1 MTNLLASIPNDK
13 VNNTKKLTFQKN
25 DTTRVYFSQR
35 QIDDLNDNGYVKVF
49 DHTIYLHD
57 LTAQQHF
64 PINKNIKQDK
74 HHVTPVTP
82 TNANDIYKQ
91 KAARFLFTWK
101 YLKNKRYANL
111 NIDIQHAFA
120 FASIDTT
127 YVKKYLK
134 KKTFTTIKPITFVEV
149 TNTTTQ
155 APTTAPKQAL
165 RIINIYL
172 DTDNKANKDQ
182 LLKYYHENI
191 KTVQTLFDIYN
202 NIEDEQFIKVVTL
215 ILEELSKKRWNE
227 DDQLFNVYKDWEAIG
242 GSLDVFLDIF
252 KQNNPKVKQYLY
264 DKFKEEEDADI
275 DALQNKFSISTGVLQ
290 DVLSKLN
297 PFSYTEAEKSN
308 QLLPTTWSW
317 EVTED
322 IQVVIKYICTNKD
335 GLKELAWKYGDAYV
349 RVREIKERML
359 RIPLVGMPTKC
370 RLKDEGVND
379 KKIYTFCCLL
389 LLAES
394 YGVPLIRVADWEIV
408 NKTWM
413 MMLHQYRNITNED
426 GYWLVKGDLS
436 GDESKKGIFHGGRLL
451 ELVVR
456 MYNLRVTQ
464 DDNNALKLFKYGVN
478 NYRMYLEKYM
488 EKMQPFMAPIEVSE
502 KDHIVDVLIKQGWS
516 HPKRVVEDV
525 IEPFCENVSKLFGFD
540 GDFKIVYN
548 DYFDS

>member
-1 MTNLLASIPNDK
+1 MADNPLYQFYDDITIYVYYKIDIDTFFNELKNVEMTNLLASIPNDK
-13 VNNTKKLTFQKN
+13 VKNNNNLTFQKN
-25 DTTRVYFSQR
+25 DTTRVYFSQT
-35 QIDDLNDNGYVKVF
+35 QINKLYMDGKVNVF
-49 DHTIYLHD
+49 ADTIFLHD

-64 PINKNIKQDK
+64 PIDKYIWQKNQHDA
-74 HHVTPVTP
+74 P

-127 YVKKYLK
+127 YVDTYLK
-134 KKTFTTIKPITFVEV
+134 EKTPTTIQPITLFNKKE
-149 TNTTTQ
+149 TD
-155 APTTAPKQAL
+155 KEKSDKE
-165 RIINIYL
+165 RIKNKLINYL
-172 DTDNKANKDQ
+172 KNNDVAKDTKM
-182 LLKYYHENI
+182 
-191 KTVQTLFDIYN
+191 
-202 NIEDEQFIKVVTL
+202 IKVKNELNTNGMNIDDFL
-215 ILEELSKKRWNE
+215 KLLTDEEKQGLVKNINE
-227 DDQLFNVYKDWEAIG
+227 TIETFLQQASNDDTQG
-242 GSLDVFLDIF
+242 GIF
-252 KQNNPKVKQYLY
+252 R
-264 DKFKEEEDADI
+264 
-275 DALQNKFSISTGVLQ
+275 ALTNKIFSNT
-290 DVLSKLN
+290 K
-297 PFSYTEAEKSN
+297 TEKPN

-322 IQVVIKYICTNKD
+322 IQVVIKYICTNND
-335 GLKELAWKYGDAYV
+335 GLEELAWKYGDAYV

-426 GYWLVKGDLS
+426 GYWLVKKLPQKISQEDVKRMLGEEVQ
-436 GDESKKGIFHGGRLL
+436 GQRKKDIQVIFHGGRLL

-502 KDHIVDVLIKQGWS
+502 RDHIVDVLIKQGWS

-525 IEPFCENVSKLFGFD
+525 IEPFCKNVSILFGFD
-540 GDFKIVYN
+540 DRFKIVYN